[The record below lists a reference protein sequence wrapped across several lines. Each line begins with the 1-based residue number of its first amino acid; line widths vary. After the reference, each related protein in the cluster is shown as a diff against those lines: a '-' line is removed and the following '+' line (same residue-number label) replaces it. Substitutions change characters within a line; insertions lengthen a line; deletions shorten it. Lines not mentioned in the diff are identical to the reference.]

1 MAFAAAD
8 DITADRLN
16 RLQPKP
22 YQATATG
29 TVVGP
34 QTGVDMP
41 GLSITF
47 DTETDNA
54 VYQATLVMDVDL
66 TASTTGLASGRI
78 LVDGTGSSL
87 FAVFSGQVSTD
98 RGTVAQ
104 TYQGTLGT
112 AGSHTIKAAMTA
124 MTGQTINQY
133 SSLLVTIYEV
143 A

>member
-1 MAFAAAD
+1 VTILGGQKVPAG
-8 DITADRLN
+8 RLN
-16 RLQPKP
+16 KLQPTP
-22 YQATATG
+22 YQAVATG

-34 QTGVDMP
+34 QTAVDMP

-47 DTETDNA
+47 DTVSDNA
-54 VYQATLVMDVDL
+54 TYQAVLVMDVDL

-78 LVDGTGSSL
+78 MVDGSGATQ

-112 AGSHTIKAAMTA
+112 AGEHTIKAAVTA

-133 SSLLVTIYEV
+133 SSLMLTIYEV
-143 A
+143 V

>member
-1 MAFAAAD
+1 MAFDVSD
-8 DITADRLN
+8 DLTADRLN

-22 YQATATG
+22 YQAVATG

-34 QTGVDMP
+34 QTAADMP

-54 VYQATLVMDVDL
+54 VYQAVLVIDVDL

-78 LVDGTGSSL
+78 IVDGGGTSQ

-98 RGTVAQ
+98 RGSVAQ

-112 AGSHTIKAAMTA
+112 AGSHTIKAAVTA

-133 SSLLVTIYEV
+133 SSLMVTIYEV
-143 A
+143 V